1 MHYPSIN
8 SLPVECE
15 IVFYYSYFSI
25 ATHNNI
31 NVVLFLYW
39 LLFILNEINKN
50 AKYLLFRHINCTA
63 IFIYL
68 NLFIIFLLFLF
79 FIIFFNCIYRPVR
92 MGRQRMQH
100 VRGGI

>member
-31 NVVLFLYW
+31 NVVLFFYW

-68 NLFIIFLLFLF
+68 NLFIIFLLFYFVLF
-79 FIIFFNCIYRPVR
+79 FSIAFIDQFVWEGNECSV
-92 MGRQRMQH
+92 
-100 VRGGI
+100 